1 MFLIDDILIYA
12 GAAVLGGLLGAAIA
26 AYIEDAINWFRN
38 FWNTH
43 ETIRKNGKA
52 IGALIKYGYKV
63 VKRIFVEKSNGE
75 EEEYY
80 QEDDEGEEI
89 SNLDLPSEAEE
100 SLKEN
105 GYLIVETYGF

>member
-1 MFLIDDILIYA
+1 MFILDDILIYA
-12 GAAVLGGLLGAAIA
+12 GAALLGGLLGAAIA

-52 IGALIKYGYKV
+52 IGALIKFGFKV
-63 VKRIFVEKSNGE
+63 IKRIFVVRANGE

-89 SNLDLPSEAEE
+89 SNLDLPSETEE
-100 SLKEN
+100 SLREN